1 MGFFNKLFKGIG
13 KKSKADNGP
22 MPTRALNLAFDVS
35 PENGEK
41 FAEQFVDVVRRNE
54 KINLDYSIGTLDFVD
69 KFLQRFS
76 DEGLD
81 VNDFAETIFVA
92 GPRFTIGKSV
102 Y

>member
-54 KINLDYSIGTLDFVD
+54 KINAISHLFMWGCFET
-69 KFLQRFS
+69 KFLQ
-76 DEGLD
+76 
-81 VNDFAETIFVA
+81 DFIIF
-92 GPRFTIGKSV
+92 FHILKT
-102 Y
+102 